1 MLRKTLVLLALA
13 AVGCSDDSKADGGA
27 GATSGDAS
35 CALTAPG
42 CKPDTSECIALADNT
57 SAPVFGLRISNL
69 RLGAPSA
76 LTTGVISTVIANSV
90 ALDYAACPRDTS
102 GTSVFEDGLGT
113 FSWLLEFDTA
123 AKTLKTGGALPV
135 ADPLAGYCFGDP
147 ARPAVKAVTSPVSIG
162 ADGAFSTSTGV
173 DVVVPVY
180 LNASGSSSL
189 TLPIRGL
196 RFEGTLSPDHNCIG
210 SYNAKGLRPA
220 DGCAPDREAG
230 LYPFVDGGSLT
241 GFITVADA
249 DATAIADLGGESLC
263 VLIAGKDDGKSPKH
277 CPAGQKGDWCSTT
290 NSAGGCADA
299 FHLEG
304 TFAASGIGIH
314 GDCK

>member
-1 MLRKTLVLLALA
+1 MARETLVIIALVA
-13 AVGCSDDSKADGGA
+13 TGCSDGSQANDAA
-27 GATSGDAS
+27 GASSSDAS

-42 CKPDTSECIALADNT
+42 CKPDVSDCVALTDNR
-57 SAPVFGLRISNL
+57 SAAVFGLRLSNL
-69 RLGAPSA
+69 RLTAPPA
-76 LTTGVISTVIANSV
+76 LSTGVISTVIASSIG
-90 ALDYAACPRDTS
+90 LDYAACPRSSS
-102 GTSVFEDGLGT
+102 GASVFEDALGT
-113 FSWLLEFDTA
+113 FSWLLEIDTSK
-123 AKTLKTGGALPV
+123 KTLKTGGALPV

-147 ARPAVKAVTSPVSIG
+147 ARPAARAVTAPVSLG
-162 ADGAFSTSTGV
+162 ADGAFATSAGV

-180 LNASGSSSL
+180 LDASGSSSL
-189 TLPIRGL
+189 ALPIRGL

-230 LYPFVDGGSLT
+230 LDPFLDGGRLE

-249 DATAIADLGGESLC
+249 DATPISALQGESLC
-263 VLIAGKDDGKSPKH
+263 ALIAGKDDGKTPRH

-290 NSAGGCADA
+290 NTAGGCADA
-299 FHLEG
+299 FRLAG
-304 TFAASGIGIH
+304 TFAASGIAIH